1 MLKSRFQFIS
11 FNISQF
17 TADNSNVAINF
28 VKLNGQSHNK
38 MLMSKNGT
46 AFNEI
51 NHFILR
57 DPQTNEPI
65 FTTHKPHYNMMGA
78 DNLHAK
84 IISSSQIRAPVHEPL
99 SLNSTKGKMVF
110 RGSEGVNLNGKEIF
124 FSADQNLV
132 FKSHNGSIILSGA
145 NGIVLD
151 VKNIPIVGEHG
162 IKLDNNQFKI
172 CVCMPAGKLFRVP
185 IAPSSHAIKGL
196 CSHTKHDPCI

>member
-1 MLKSRFQFIS
+1 MKS
-11 FNISQF
+11 
-17 TADNSNVAINF
+17 
-28 VKLNGQSHNK
+28 NGQTHNK

-46 AFNEI
+46 AFNDI

-57 DPQTNEPI
+57 DPQTNEQI
-65 FTTHKPHYNMMGA
+65 FSTHKPHYNMMGA

-84 IISSSQIRAPVHEPL
+84 CISSSQIRAPVNEPL

-110 RGSEGVNLNGKEIF
+110 RGSEGVKLNGKEIF
-124 FSADQNLV
+124 FSADQNLI
-132 FKSHNGSIILSGA
+132 FKTHNGSIILSGA
-145 NGIVLD
+145 EGVFLD

-172 CVCMPAGKLFRVP
+172 CVCMPTGKLFRVP

>member
-1 MLKSRFQFIS
+1 
-11 FNISQF
+11 
-17 TADNSNVAINF
+17 
-28 VKLNGQSHNK
+28 

-84 IISSSQIRAPVHEPL
+84 SISTSQIRAPIDEAL
-99 SLNSTKGKMVF
+99 SFNSTKGKMIF
-110 RGSEGVNLNGKEIF
+110 RGSEGVKLNGKEIV

-132 FKSHNGSIILSGA
+132 LKTHNGSIVLNGA
-145 NGIVLD
+145 NGIIID
-151 VKNIPIVGEHG
+151 VKNIPIVASEHG

-172 CVCMPAGKLFRVP
+172 CVCMPTGKLFRVP
-185 IAPSSHAIKGL
+185 IAPSSHNIKGL
-196 CSHTKHDPCI
+196 CSHTRHDPCI

>member
-1 MLKSRFQFIS
+1 MR
-11 FNISQF
+11 
-17 TADNSNVAINF
+17 A
-28 VKLNGQSHNK
+28 NGQTQNK

-46 AFNEI
+46 AFNDI

-57 DPQTNEPI
+57 DPLTNEPI

-78 DNLHAK
+78 DNIHAK
-84 IISSSQIRAPVHEPL
+84 SISTSQIKAPVNEPL
-99 SLNSTKGKMVF
+99 SINSTKGKMVF
-110 RGSEGVNLNGKEIF
+110 RGTEGILMDGKEIT

-132 FKSHNGSIILSGA
+132 FKAHNGSITLSGA
-145 NGIVLD
+145 NGILID

-172 CVCMPAGKLFRVP
+172 CVCMPTGKLFRVP